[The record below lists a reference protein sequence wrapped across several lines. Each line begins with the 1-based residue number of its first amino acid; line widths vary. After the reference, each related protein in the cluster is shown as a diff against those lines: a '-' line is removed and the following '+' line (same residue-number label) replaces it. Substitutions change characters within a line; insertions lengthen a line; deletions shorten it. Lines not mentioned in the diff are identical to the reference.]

1 MSLGL
6 LLTHAYP
13 EQTPWNEP
21 LLVDTPAN
29 AFLVDDVYKA
39 IADQRLF
46 VDLEYDDLSEPQ
58 DVVLCNSRAQLDAL
72 QFNRPVP
79 KAVSDKIAFDVEM
92 GNSSS
97 ELIDYFLKRTQKAVS
112 K

>member
-1 MSLGL
+1 MI
-6 LLTHAYP
+6 LTTTCTLVAAAMEWYP

-58 DVVLCNSRAQLDAL
+58 DVVLCNSR
-72 QFNRPVP
+72 V
-79 KAVSDKIAFDVEM
+79 
-92 GNSSS
+92 
-97 ELIDYFLKRTQKAVS
+97 LICTEF
-112 K
+112 